1 MCAVLIKCVVDNCL
15 CVYYVT
21 ADYLEQAKKNLGCTT
36 PGLVTTPKVA
46 EKCFSSAPQ
55 QSKGTAPNTDEQ
67 SVESATHPKH
77 SGLQRFQARIVS
89 DVYHS
94 GP

>member
-1 MCAVLIKCVVDNCL
+1 VH
-15 CVYYVT
+15 YVIV
-21 ADYLEQAKKNLGCTT
+21 DYLEQAKKNLGYTT

-46 EKCFSSAPQ
+46 EKCFSSALQ
-55 QSKGTAPNTDEQ
+55 QSKGKTPNTDEP

-89 DVYHS
+89 DVIHS
-94 GP
+94 DP